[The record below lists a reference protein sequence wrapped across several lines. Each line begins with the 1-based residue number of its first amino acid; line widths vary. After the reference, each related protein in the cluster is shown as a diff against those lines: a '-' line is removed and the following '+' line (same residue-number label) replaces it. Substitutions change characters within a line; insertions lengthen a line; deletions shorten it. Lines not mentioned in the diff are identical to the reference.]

1 MSKFNIMAQRN
12 RKQLRLTR
20 EDTTAL
26 EAISNS
32 RTEPASRV
40 QRAKILIDY
49 SSGMS
54 IATIAKKY
62 STNRPLVERSITGP
76 LNMVQDKH

>member
-1 MSKFNIMAQRN
+1 MAQRN

-62 STNRPLVERSITGP
+62 STNRPLVERSIDRALEYGP
-76 LNMVQDKH
+76 I